1 MYPYIIE
8 AIVVIAHKLHVKK
21 YLNWSDWDNESRRR
35 AASALAGISIVKS
48 LLYLRGPPKKI
59 QGRSLD
65 LYNVVGQ
72 VMVARDDLLF
82 ARSEEGKKFFALCF
96 EYASQIA
103 GLINVMLRMPRV
115 PSHQQHRPNTESN
128 TPFDYY
134 RVNVCLPFLNH
145 IINGIDVLFDKYGK
159 IVLAMPGLV
168 PSVIA
173 ENDVPAIDILNM

>member
-82 ARSEEGKKFFALCF
+82 ALCF
-96 EYASQIA
+96 EYASEIA
-103 GLINVMLRMPRV
+103 GLINVMLSMPPV

-128 TPFDYY
+128 KPFDYY
-134 RVNVCLPFLNH
+134 RVNVCLPFVNH

-173 ENDVPAIDILNM
+173 ENDVPDIDILNM